1 MRIVV
6 SFGLLVALA
15 VVPLARAIYEV
26 ELAPKNRIAPD
37 AAGWRELAEA
47 FARQPDIA
55 TDFTERRFFPFRT
68 EPVVLKGEVR
78 VSRSLGLSLHYT
90 APEDRVVILDQAG
103 VVIREASGQKSP
115 PDPRAAMANAALLH
129 ILQFD
134 FAALE
139 KDFELYGRRE
149 GGEWS
154 IGLVP
159 RAEPMRRAIGNIYVG
174 GEGNAVRKI
183 ELRRSVKQH
192 IDIEISAPRAS
203 GPFSAEDVK
212 RYFR

>member
-1 MRIVV
+1 MRILV
-6 SFGLLVALA
+6 LLAALA
-15 VVPLARAIYEV
+15 LAPLARAIYEV
-26 ELAPKNRIAPD
+26 ELAPKNRIVP
-37 AAGWRELAEA
+37 AAAEWRDLAEA
-47 FARQPDIA
+47 FARQPDIT
-55 TDFTERRFFPFRT
+55 TDFTERRFFPFRN

-78 VSRSLGLSLHYT
+78 VSRTLGLSLHYT
-90 APEDRVVILDQAG
+90 APEDRIVILDQAG

-149 GGEWS
+149 GEAWS
-154 IGLVP
+154 IALVP
-159 RAEPMRRAIGNIYVG
+159 RAEQVKRAIGNIYVG
-174 GEGNAVRKI
+174 GTGTAVRSI

-203 GPFSAEDVK
+203 GAFSAEDAK